1 MESGRAREALL
12 LLDLDSGPPAE
23 MLPDDVP
30 VVWQVW
36 ARYAPRDE
44 QGGLVDL
51 RRIAERSTGVA

>member
-1 MESGRAREALL
+1 
-12 LLDLDSGPPAE
+12 